1 MRPWREIVE
10 NSGARLFAGVAN
22 LAVLFV
28 TARSLGP
35 QGRGEIA
42 VAVTWATLMA
52 TIAGLSLGQVSHRH
66 IQHRRGDDWMSS
78 LVGTM
83 LVLAV
88 GASVAALLAAW
99 AISVLGVATLPKS
112 ASLPVVLVSC
122 VLVPFLVLDEYARN
136 LLAAVGRMRS
146 FAVAQVVGNL
156 LRIVLVVVAVG
167 PLQSGVAGVI
177 GAIVVSQWLIVGIE
191 GRALWQAAGRR
202 VAFSRTQARRF
213 CGDSLRLHLNTVAS
227 FLLVQSNVLLLDR
240 LGTAADVGNYQL
252 AQQLV
257 LVVVL
262 LPQSASMVLFGRIA
276 ERGADSAWPEQKRL
290 MAQVLAAV
298 MAIGLVAYAVAP
310 WFVRVFAGDEFTS
323 APAVMRCL
331 LLTLLG
337 MSLAEMMAPQWFARG
352 IFLTSAV
359 LTCVTAAANIGLNAY
374 LIRQHGIM
382 GAAWGTAI
390 VYLAIV
396 AVGQLAFAAWCE
408 LRYRRHCAAPPP
420 NVQR

>member
-28 TARSLGP
+28 TARALGP
-35 QGRGEIA
+35 EGRGEIA

-66 IQHRRGDDWMSS
+66 IQDRRGDDWLPN

-83 LVLAV
+83 LVLAI
-88 GASVAALLAAW
+88 GASVAALLGAW
-99 AISVLGVATLPKS
+99 AISAAGMDALPN
-112 ASLPVVLVSC
+112 SLSRTVVLVAC
-122 VLVPFLVLDEYARN
+122 VLVPLLVLDEYARN

-146 FAVAQVVGNL
+146 FAAAQVVGNL
-156 LRIVLVVVAVG
+156 LRIVLVIAAVG
-167 PLQSGVAGVI
+167 PLRSGVAGVVV
-177 GAIVVSQWLIVGIE
+177 AIVVSQWVIVGIE
-191 GRALWQAAGRR
+191 GRVLWQAAGRR
-202 VAFSRTQARRF
+202 IAFSKPQAARF
-213 CGDSLRLHLNTVAS
+213 FGDSLRLHLNTVAS
-227 FLLVQSNVLLLDR
+227 FLLVQSNVLLLDH
-240 LGTAADVGNYQL
+240 LATPADVGNYQL

-276 ERGADSAWPEQKRL
+276 ERGADAAWPDQKRL

-298 MAIGLVAYAVAP
+298 LAIGIIAYAVAP
-310 WFVRVFAGDEFTS
+310 WFVQVFAGDEFYS

-331 LLTLLG
+331 LPALLG

-352 IFLTSAV
+352 IFLTSTV
-359 LTCVTAAANIGLNAY
+359 LTCITALASIVLNAY
-374 LIRQHGIM
+374 LIQRNGVM

-396 AVGQLAFAAWCE
+396 VVGQFAFAAWCE
-408 LRYRRHCAAPPP
+408 SQYRRRAATQPGSA
-420 NVQR
+420 RT